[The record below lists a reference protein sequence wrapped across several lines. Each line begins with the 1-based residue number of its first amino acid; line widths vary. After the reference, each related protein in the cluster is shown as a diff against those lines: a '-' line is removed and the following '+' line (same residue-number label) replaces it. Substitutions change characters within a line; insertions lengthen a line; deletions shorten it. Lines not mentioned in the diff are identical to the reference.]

1 MNNNYIRWFLGDV
14 EQDFSK
20 PHKEKLFPEDDFNS
34 FKKQKHVNRRGKKKM
49 EMLLASF
56 QTLLSLKVKLLQHSP
71 NYATN
76 THDHE
81 LVCKRL

>member
-34 FKKQKHVNRRGKKKM
+34 FKKTKTCKPTGKKNGN
-49 EMLLASF
+49 AF
-56 QTLLSLKVKLLQHSP
+56 GIFP
-71 NYATN
+71 NIT
-76 THDHE
+76 
-81 LVCKRL
+81 KFKG